1 MNNDLPN
8 DSRTQLFNPGEQTT
22 QMDRL
27 REIINRKYSVQLANY
42 ADFHKWSCDN
52 YAEFWEE
59 VWHFAGVVHSK
70 TYDKVIDKRLKIAD
84 IPEWF
89 SGSELN
95 YAENLLRF
103 NDDRIA
109 IYATREGSDVITK
122 RTFADLHRNVA
133 LYASAMKHM
142 GVVKGDRVVGYL
154 PNCCEAVEAMLAA
167 ASIGAIWS
175 STSPDFGTEG
185 VLERF
190 SQIEPKLMFT
200 VNAVFYNN
208 KVHDHLNKVRKV
220 IQGLPDLEKK
230 NIIVFVSQQLLN
242 LNIVFSSCL
251 VEDFLQSAT
260 NDNDNGVPP
269 LQFEQLPFKHPL
281 FIMYS
286 SGTTGPPKC
295 IVHSAGGT
303 LLKHLEEHSLQ
314 SNMTQDDIMFYY
326 TTAGWM
332 MWNWLVSTLAL
343 GSAIVLYDGSPLMP
357 HPNVLWDLI
366 DNIGITIFGTGAK
379 WLSLIEEKGL
389 KPAETHNLKA
399 LRMILSTGSPLKPQS
414 YDYVYNHIKSN
425 ILLGSI
431 SGGTDIIACFMGQNW
446 TIPVYRGEIQS
457 FALGCAMESWDE
469 NGHHVLGQSGELVCT
484 KPFPS
489 MPIYFWNDPQNFK
502 YKKAYFSKFAGV
514 WVQGDFCKINPDTGG
529 IVMLGRSDGTLNPN
543 GVRFGSAEIYQVV
556 ETFVEIQDCLCVAQ
570 RKMDG
575 SDERAVL
582 FIKMANNQQFTEE
595 LKKDICSHIRTSLS
609 SRHVPARVLPIKD
622 IPYTIN
628 GKKVEIAISKIISG
642 QNVSQRGTLSN
653 PESLDLYSNIEVLQN
668 Y

>member
-1 MNNDLPN
+1 MLSLTRFHSHALP
-8 DSRTQLFNPGEQTT
+8 SHSHTYICVVSATT
-22 QMDRL
+22 LQMFLKLDAL
-27 REIINRKYSVQLANY
+27 PKAN
-42 ADFHKWSCDN
+42 H
-52 YAEFWEE
+52 
-59 VWHFAGVVHSK
+59 
-70 TYDKVIDKRLKIAD
+70 
-84 IPEWF
+84 PE
-89 SGSELN
+89 S
-95 YAENLLRF
+95 
-103 NDDRIA
+103 
-109 IYATREGSDVITK
+109 
-122 RTFADLHRNVA
+122 
-133 LYASAMKHM
+133 
-142 GVVKGDRVVGYL
+142 VVGAFYTL
-154 PNCCEAVEAMLAA
+154 PAQEPVGSHMSRLQFFGVFLYPKATSSDIVVAISAVSNSPVGSAPSKVCELRD
-167 ASIGAIWS
+167 
-175 STSPDFGTEG
+175 P
-185 VLERF
+185 
-190 SQIEPKLMFT
+190 
-200 VNAVFYNN
+200 
-208 KVHDHLNKVRKV
+208 
-220 IQGLPDLEKK
+220 
-230 NIIVFVSQQLLN
+230 LLN
-242 LNIVFSSCL
+242 SCL

-295 IVHSAGGT
+295 IVHSAG
-303 LLKHLEEHSLQ
+303 
-314 SNMTQDDIMFYY
+314 
-326 TTAGWM
+326 AGWM